1 MWVSER
7 LCFQTGRAEQEYH
20 GQTPLLVF
28 STGDGSAI
36 YLVSERRHQVTRRC
50 GLLVE
55 TRCLSHVTNIRLLI
69 SSSDESYS
77 WRNYCPVCGGWV
89 DGCMNGWVDG

>member
-7 LCFQTGRAEQEYH
+7 PCFQTGRAEQEYD

-28 STGDGSAI
+28 STGNGSAI
-36 YLVSERRHQVTRRC
+36 FLVSERRHQVTRRC

-69 SSSDESYS
+69 SSSDES
-77 WRNYCPVCGGWV
+77 
-89 DGCMNGWVDG
+89 